1 MLAPV
6 VNMGLAALA
15 IGFHWIPPVVYPV
28 PVGTPGPLI
37 AFIGTN
43 GNVVALLLGIVD
55 LALSVVIYLPF
66 MRLAET
72 IVQAAQ
78 AQVGGC

>member
-1 MLAPV
+1 
-6 VNMGLAALA
+6 MGVAALA
-15 IGFHWIPPVVYPV
+15 IGWHWIPPVVYPV

-43 GNVVALLLGIVD
+43 GNVVALLLGIID
-55 LALSVVIYLPF
+55 LALSVAIYLPF
-66 MRLAET
+66 MRLAEA

-78 AQVGGC
+78 KQAGGVEHA

>member
-1 MLAPV
+1 M
-6 VNMGLAALA
+6 
-15 IGFHWIPPVVYPV
+15 VYPV

-72 IVQAAQ
+72 IVQAGQ
-78 AQVGGC
+78 AQMGGAKHV